1 MVAEQGFCL
10 KVGAVGWEAD
20 RWRAEFY
27 PPDLPCAWQLSYYAN
42 EFSAVLVPD
51 SYWFQAELPD
61 TVQWREDVPDHFRFH
76 IHVTQR
82 LLESTQWFTVV
93 DLCKGLKASLG
104 SWVLGLQGESGQPI
118 QEQLTVIPEA
128 TPPITILHTTG
139 AATAA
144 YQQSET
150 AAECGDAVGLAVF
163 AERPKPRILRTLIED
178 FIERSHGTSRMLF
191 FDAPYGAVA
200 DARTIIRLLGF

>member
-1 MVAEQGFCL
+1 M
-10 KVGAVGWEAD
+10 
-20 RWRAEFY
+20 
-27 PPDLPCAWQLSYYAN
+27 
-42 EFSAVLVPD
+42 
-51 SYWFQAELPD
+51 
-61 TVQWREDVPDHFRFH
+61 
-76 IHVTQR
+76 
-82 LLESTQWFTVV
+82 LESTQWFTVV

-104 SWVLGLQGESGQPI
+104 SWVLGLQSEPSQPI
-118 QEQLTVIPEA
+118 QERLAVIPEA
-128 TPPITILHTTG
+128 TLPITTLHTTG

-150 AAECGDAVGLAVF
+150 AVEYVDAVGLVVF

-178 FIERSHGTSRMLF
+178 FIDRSHGTSRVLF